1 MEENEKM
8 IKIEIIKKN
17 YFYYMSALKNYCK
30 RAFVFLKCQVICPVI
45 YLSVRKSFFIV

>member
-17 YFYYMSALKNYCK
+17 YFYYLRAKKKYCK
-30 RAFVFLKCQVICPVI
+30 RAFVFLIRWLLIKVI
-45 YLSVRKSFFIV
+45 KF